1 MLNSEEIFESIS
13 ELDDRYVI
21 DSEKKVNRSAKII
34 TFAFAFVSV
43 AVVCLVLISSIN
55 STFYV
60 DKEQYE
66 QGGGN
71 VMTET
76 TTSGVCG
83 IYKLI
88 KYNESVYEY
97 QDKYEGILSELVI
110 IVKDYKIE
118 GECATEAD
126 IYVINYDSNEKIVV
140 KFDGYDGYYIY
151 SMQQE

>member
-1 MLNSEEIFESIS
+1 
-13 ELDDRYVI
+13 
-21 DSEKKVNRSAKII
+21 
-34 TFAFAFVSV
+34 
-43 AVVCLVLISSIN
+43 
-55 STFYV
+55 
-60 DKEQYE
+60 
-66 QGGGN
+66 
-71 VMTET
+71 MTET

-126 IYVINYDSNEKIVV
+126 IYVINYDSNEKQQLSLMDMMDTIYIQCNKNNERRQYQGVV
-140 KFDGYDGYYIY
+140 
-151 SMQQE
+151 